1 MHDNDVNEPVDKT
14 SLVEE
19 QIGGEEKLV
28 GRPDYDLAYDL
39 VHNQGHK
46 STPVP
51 DGSDIANLW
60 HEAHID
66 LDDALLTLIPKNG
79 FGKTVLNPKNTRA
92 EEKRLGKAL
101 DLMHDFLRLYK
112 EVIRKQPPEPY
123 TRVEQI
129 LSNRHIALKQIN
141 SPQP

>member
-1 MHDNDVNEPVDKT
+1 MPNNDVNEPVDKT
-14 SLVEE
+14 ALVEE
-19 QIGGEEKLV
+19 KIV

-39 VHNQGHK
+39 VHYQGYK
-46 STPVP
+46 RIPVEK
-51 DGSDIANLW
+51 DSDIFNLW

-112 EVIRKQPPEPY
+112 EIIRKKPPEPY

-129 LSNRHIALKQIN
+129 LSNRYIALKQIN